1 MLLTSSMTSA
11 SGQSTLRFKRA
22 LDNGG
27 RSVLTLTG
35 SNNMEWAYGTSA
47 DLGGG
52 HGSHRG
58 SFSLNLVSG
67 AAAGVASAK
76 AHARNAARLAH
87 GLLALLG
94 ARFFFF
100 FFLH

>member
-1 MLLTSSMTSA
+1 MTSA
-11 SGQSTLRFKRA
+11 SGKSTLRFKRA

-47 DLGGG
+47 DLGG
-52 HGSHRG
+52 HGGHRG

-67 AAAGVASAK
+67 AAADVASAK
-76 AHARNAARLAH
+76 AQARNAARLAH

-94 ARFFFF
+94 ACFCAT
-100 FFLH
+100 HMT